1 MTNDQIKH
9 PCLTHHKVLDTICKP
24 LQALGV
30 NFFGYT
36 ALSQQGEAYCLGSKS
51 DYAAAYLE
59 SNHVRS
65 DVHYRPAFRTK
76 QFHYHFWDFVK
87 LDPKAE
93 SLYHMAAQFDQG
105 HTLTVMRFDDTM
117 THCFH
122 FSGSLHD
129 TGLNQRFLEK
139 MDLVHSFIDYFD
151 DCLVNMPEVS
161 AIYQYPTQIKTAR
174 NDKSFKVIE
183 NNPKIISLP
192 DVAKDE
198 LRFKHGASY
207 YLTALERK
215 CVSWLRQ
222 GKSADLIADI
232 LGVSRK
238 TIERHIASIKRKYDS
253 YTMYQLGEKIA
264 VAGLA
269 DLL

>member
-1 MTNDQIKH
+1 MTIMKTNNQIKH
-9 PCLTHHKVLDTICKP
+9 PCLSHHTVLDTICKP
-24 LQALGV
+24 LEALGV

-36 ALSQQGEAYCLGSKS
+36 ALSQQGDAFCLGSKS

-65 DVHYRPAFRTK
+65 DVHYRPAF
-76 QFHYHFWDFVK
+76 QF
-87 LDPKAE
+87 PT
-93 SLYHMAAQFDQG
+93 HMKPA
-105 HTLTVMRFDDTM
+105 
-117 THCFH
+117 
-122 FSGSLHD
+122 S
-129 TGLNQRFLEK
+129 
-139 MDLVHSFIDYFD
+139 
-151 DCLVNMPEVS
+151 
-161 AIYQYPTQIKTAR
+161 

-192 DVAKDE
+192 QVAKQE
-198 LRFKHGASY
+198 LRFKHAANY
-207 YLTALERK
+207 YLTAVERK
-215 CVSWLRQ
+215 CIAWLRQ